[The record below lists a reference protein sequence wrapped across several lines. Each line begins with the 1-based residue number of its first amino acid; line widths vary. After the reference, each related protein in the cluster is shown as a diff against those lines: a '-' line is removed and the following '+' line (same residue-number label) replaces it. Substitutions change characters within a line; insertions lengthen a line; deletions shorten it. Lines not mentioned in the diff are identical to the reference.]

1 MLLDCYVIQTE
12 MANARLKVARAGWV
26 AEFLSSTP
34 DLAKTG
40 GSQGLTV
47 SRSSKLESSRF
58 SVTLL

>member
-1 MLLDCYVIQTE
+1 VIQTE